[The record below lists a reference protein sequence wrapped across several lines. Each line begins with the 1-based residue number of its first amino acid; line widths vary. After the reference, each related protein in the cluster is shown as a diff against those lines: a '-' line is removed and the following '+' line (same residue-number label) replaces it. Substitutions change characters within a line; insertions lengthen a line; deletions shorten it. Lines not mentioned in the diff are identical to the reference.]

1 MVDLHVHSN
10 KSDGSFSP
18 AQVVELACQKGLTAF
33 ALTDHD
39 TTDGLDEA
47 KRAGQSL
54 GIEVISGI
62 EFSTEYHGKDI
73 HIVGLFIEEK
83 SPVFQEHLQKF
94 VDARIWRNQ
103 KMCRNLQEAGIDI
116 SYEKLLECFP
126 DSVITRG
133 HYSRYLYEKGY
144 VKSLPEAFDRY
155 LGDHT
160 KYFVPR
166 EKVTPVSAVELI
178 LSVKGIPILAHPTL
192 YGMGKDTL
200 NTLITQLKEAGLVG
214 METFYSTHTP
224 SQEREMLSLAKQFN
238 LLSSGGSDFHGKSKP
253 KLEIGNGYG
262 NLHVCDW
269 VLEELKAKRKE
280 LFHA

>member
-18 AQVVELACQKGLTAF
+18 AQVAELAFQKGLTAF

-39 TTDGLDEA
+39 TTEGLEEA
-47 KRAGQSL
+47 RRAGESL
-54 GIEVISGI
+54 GIEVINGI
-62 EFSTEYHGKDI
+62 EFSTEYLGKDI
-73 HIVGLFIEEK
+73 HIVGLFIEDT
-83 SPVFQEHLQKF
+83 SPVFREHLQKF

-116 SYEKLLECFP
+116 TYEKLLECFP
-126 DSVITRG
+126 GSVITRA
-133 HYSRYLYEKGY
+133 HYSRYLFENGY

-166 EKVTPVSAVELI
+166 EKVTPTAAVELI
-178 LSVKGIPILAHPTL
+178 LAVKGLPILAHPTL
-192 YGMGKDTL
+192 YGMGKENL
-200 NTLITQLKEAGLVG
+200 HSLISQLKEAGLVG

-224 SQEREMLSLAKQFN
+224 SQERQMLSLAKEFD

-253 KLEIGNGYG
+253 DLEIGNGYG
-262 NLHVCDW
+262 SLKVCDW
-269 VLEELKAKRKE
+269 VLDELKAKRKE